1 MTIRI
6 KIIAGGIYGASGEV
20 PVGAEFNVS
29 AEPTGWAGRYIVLSD
44 DAGLTAVTNPAEAAE
59 PAVEPVEPLV
69 AKHRG
74 RGSYSIMRGDD
85 EVAENLSKAEAD
97 DFNAMSDEDKAAF
110 VAL

>member
-1 MTIRI
+1 MSVRI
-6 KIIAGGIYGASGEV
+6 KITAGGIYGADGEV
-20 PVGAEFNVS
+20 AIGTELTLS
-29 AEPTGWAGRYIVLSD
+29 EEPTAWVGRYEVISGGETEGKV
-44 DAGLTAVTNPAEAAE
+44 AITNPAQGDDK
-59 PAVEPVEPLV
+59 LV

-85 EVAENLSKAEAD
+85 EVAENLSKAEAE